1 MTELQQL
8 NYGGAVTCHAWNKD
22 RSYLAF
28 CPDNHEVHIYK
39 KTGNTYEPDTVLV
52 DHDQVVTGID
62 WAPNSNRIV
71 TCSQDRNAYVW
82 NFQAGKWEPTLV
94 ILRINRA
101 ATSVKWSPNETKFA
115 VASGSKTVS
124 VCYFEDEHN
133 WWVSKHLKKHKSTV
147 LSIDWHPNSVF
158 LGTGSSDFKARIFS
172 AFVKG
177 VDKRPDDSQNP
188 WGAKT
193 QTFGNLLQEWGASGW
208 VHQVQWSPSGQTLAW
223 VSHDSAIS
231 FGNTDG
237 SIQTIPMTTLPFRT
251 CLFLNDTTVVAAGHD
266 CNPMVFTNSGGTW
279 QYSKNLDDASEGA
292 KGPQGSATG
301 NTRQMW
307 ANKVDKGTVSNETTL
322 NTKHQNAISCLC
334 VFQGAPG
341 KVSQFTST
349 GVDGKLVAWKA

>member
-1 MTELQQL
+1 MT
-8 NYGGAVTCHAWNKD
+8 
-22 RSYLAF
+22 
-28 CPDNHEVHIYK
+28 
-39 KTGNTYEPDTVLV
+39 

-101 ATSVKWSPNETKFA
+101 ATAVKWSPNETKFA

-147 LSIDWHPNSVF
+147 LSIDWHPNSIF

-172 AFVKG
+172 AYVKG
-177 VDKRPDDSQNP
+177 VDKRPEDAQNP

-193 QTFGNLLQEWGASGW
+193 QTFGNLLQEWSSGGW
-208 VHQVQWSPSGQTLAW
+208 VHQVQWAPNGHTLAW
-223 VSHDSAIS
+223 VSHDSTIS
-231 FGNTDG
+231 FGTTDG
-237 SIQTIPMTTLPFRT
+237 NSQTISLATLPYRT
-251 CLFLNDTTVVAAGHD
+251 LLFLNDNSVVAAGHD
-266 CNPMVFTNSGGTW
+266 CQPTLFTNSGGTW
-279 QYSKNLDDASEGA
+279 SYSKNLDDSAGDSKA
-292 KGPQGSATG
+292 AQGSATA
-301 NTRQMW
+301 NTRAIW
-307 ANKVDKGTVSNETTL
+307 ANKVDKGTGSVETSL

-334 VFQGAPG
+334 VFQGTPG
-341 KVSQFTST
+341 KVAQFTSS